1 MRERFEFNGCRGQ
14 TLGSDG
20 QDANLGG
27 TAESFGPLH
36 NIMHGIGWL
45 FLRKTVNEALNQ
57 LIR

>member
-1 MRERFEFNGCRGQ
+1 MFNGCRGQ